1 MFSSQ
6 TMIKK
11 HTITIS
17 NEEIQEMAD
26 WSFKQLLKEK
36 LTLEAF
42 SFHLKENSE
51 REDKEKG

>member
-1 MFSSQ
+1 
-6 TMIKK
+6 
-11 HTITIS
+11 
-17 NEEIQEMAD
+17 MAD

-51 REDKEKG
+51 REDKEKGW